1 MNNNNLKNMKL
12 NPNWVIGFTDAEG
25 CFRISIIK
33 NKNSKGKALPLSV
46 RLYFQIGLHRK
57 DEAIL
62 KLIRSE
68 LGVGKI
74 YRGRKYSSEL
84 QVSSFKDSERLID
97 YFEKYPLITQKLAD
111 YLLFKQAFEL
121 IKNKEHL
128 TMKGLNKLVAIKAS
142 INWGLPDG
150 LKKAFPDVD
159 PVKRLNVVHKETID
173 PNWLAGFTSGEG
185 SFLVRLFDSSHNIT
199 GSQVQLRFQI
209 TQQSRDLVL
218 MENIVKYFSC
228 GNISKRGDI
237 IDIHVTKFS
246 DITEKIIP
254 LFEKYPVIGVKKEN
268 FYDFCKV
275 AELMKKKA
283 HLTKE
288 GLEQIREIRKNM
300 NSYRESYQDE
310 ADLV

>member
-1 MNNNNLKNMKL
+1 MNNNLKNMKL
-12 NPNWVIGFTDAEG
+12 NPNWVIGFVDAEG

-33 NKNSKGKALPLSV
+33 NKNFKGKALPLSV

-62 KLIRSE
+62 ELIQSE

-74 YRGRKYSSEL
+74 YRSRADSSEL

-97 YFEKYPLITQKLAD
+97 YFDKYPLITQKLAD

-128 TMKGLNKLVAIKAS
+128 TIEGLKKLVAIKAS
-142 INWGLPDG
+142 INWGLPDQ
-150 LKKAFPDVD
+150 LKEAFRDIE
-159 PVKRLNVVHKETID
+159 PVKRLNVVHKETLD
-173 PNWLAGFTSGEG
+173 PNWLSGFTSGEG
-185 SFLVRLFDSSHNIT
+185 SFSVRVFNSSHNIT
-199 GSQVQLRFQI
+199 GSQVQLRFQL

-218 MENIVKYFSC
+218 MENIIKYLSC

-237 IDIHVTKFS
+237 IDIHVTKFT

-254 LFEKYPVIGVKKEN
+254 LFEKYPVIGVKREN
-268 FYDFCKV
+268 FNDFCKV
-275 AELMKKKA
+275 ARRFAFFLFCPPNFFFNKA
-283 HLTKE
+283 FC
-288 GLEQIREIRKNM
+288 
-300 NSYRESYQDE
+300 
-310 ADLV
+310 